1 MNSESLIL
9 DACCGS
15 RMFWYDKNN
24 KDTLF
29 IDNRKLETTLSD
41 GRRLIVNPNK
51 LADFRHLP
59 FENKSFYMVVFDPPH
74 LLHAGANSWLAQK
87 YGVLDEDTWKQDLK
101 SGFDECMRVLK
112 THGTLIFKWNTEQ
125 ISMAK
130 IWKVF
135 GREPLFGDRRSKT
148 RWSVFMKEENN
159 D

>member
-1 MNSESLIL
+1 
-9 DACCGS
+9 
-15 RMFWYDKNN
+15 MFWYDKNN

-41 GRRLIVNPNK
+41 GRRLIVNPNR

-59 FENKSFYMVVFDPPH
+59 FRDESFYMVVFDPPH
-74 LLHAGANSWLAQK
+74 LINAGSNSWLAQK

-112 THGTLIFKWNTEQ
+112 PHGTLIFKWNTEQ

-135 GREPLFGDRRSKT
+135 CQEPLFGDGRSKT
-148 RWSVFMKEENN
+148 RWSVFMKEKN
-159 D
+159 DD